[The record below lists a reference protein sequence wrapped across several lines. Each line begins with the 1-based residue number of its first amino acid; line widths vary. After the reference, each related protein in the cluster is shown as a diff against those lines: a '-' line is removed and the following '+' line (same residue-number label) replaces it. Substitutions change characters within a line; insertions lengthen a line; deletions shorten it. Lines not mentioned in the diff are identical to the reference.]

1 MLRIL
6 SPIAKLFTAKDCLKI
21 VSEGLEGLGG
31 IGYLEDSGVPAYL
44 RNAQVL
50 PIWEGTT
57 NVLCWDVVRA
67 LKSLG
72 EEGLDQLLMWLRVKI
87 DRAYRTDEPELR
99 AEKNYGDAYKY
110 LIIIYSE
117 LSNILFDLVKGKNIE
132 IRYQLSLRNIVF
144 AFSHVCVAVI
154 LLRFASDPILVED
167 NERFEDRQEHK
178 NTFIEWVRREDFP
191 TLDMFARIK
200 DYSEEKQKSTTTLA
214 LVGLNEDIITN
225 SKRPRL

>member
-6 SPIAKLFTAKDCLKI
+6 SPLAKLFTAKDCLKV

-31 IGYLEDSGVPAYL
+31 IGYLEDSGIPAYL

-72 EEGLDQLLMWLRVKI
+72 EEGLDHLLMWLRVKI
-87 DRAYRTDEPELR
+87 DRAYRSDESELR

-110 LIIIYSE
+110 LIIIYTE
-117 LSNILFDLVKGKNIE
+117 LSNILFDLVKGKSVE
-132 IRYQLSLRNIVF
+132 VKYQLSLRNIVF

-154 LLRFASDPILVED
+154 LLRFASDPVLVGD
-167 NERFEDRQEHK
+167 NERFYDREDHK

-191 TLDMFARIK
+191 SLELFARIK
-200 DYSEEKQKSTTTLA
+200 ESSENRQSNVARLA
-214 LVGLNEDIITN
+214 LAGLNGEIITN
-225 SKRPRL
+225 TKRHRL